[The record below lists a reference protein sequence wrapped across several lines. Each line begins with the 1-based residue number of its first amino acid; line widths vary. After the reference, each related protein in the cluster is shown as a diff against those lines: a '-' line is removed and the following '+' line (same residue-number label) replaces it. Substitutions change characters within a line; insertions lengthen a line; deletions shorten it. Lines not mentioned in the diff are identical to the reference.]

1 MTISLVT
8 VGRHFPPGTVWNLRD
23 EPANSADHDIRFGR
37 EELKAAPGLMARYLV
52 SASIEPWP
60 LAMTRFEECLAMNRQ
75 VFGIRRVLRT
85 VLALSLL
92 AGTCTTVMAQGFR
105 GGGPPGG
112 GGGGMPSPEDSFR
125 RMDRNQNGQIDPDE
139 IPSFLRD
146 MYAKAGMDISR
157 PISQQEFLQGSQ
169 KIREQFE
176 QARTSGDFSQFRRP
190 DSGGGPSGASG
201 GPPSFPSRSESDR
214 GDGRRS
220 EEPSRDERRDERD
233 RSRDERR
240 ESSSS
245 GKSSKKS
252 SKPKARV
259 TQDLPAEFR
268 DKDKNGDG
276 QIGLYEWDRKA
287 FAQFFALDRNGDG
300 LLTPDELIAATKKSS
315 ASDKSS
321 SKSVTT
327 TSTTAPSEDSKSSPS
342 TSDSTKPSDSSTKP
356 VSSSSSGTES
366 SAAVRAFGFIDSNR
380 DGKLSEEEWRRSRTT
395 RGKFEKAKIELKFPV
410 DQAQFV
416 ELYNKVEAQ

>member
-1 MTISLVT
+1 
-8 VGRHFPPGTVWNLRD
+8 
-23 EPANSADHDIRFGR
+23 
-37 EELKAAPGLMARYLV
+37 
-52 SASIEPWP
+52 
-60 LAMTRFEECLAMNRQ
+60 MNRQ
-75 VFGIRRVLRT
+75 IFGIRCVLLT
-85 VLALSLL
+85 TLALLLLL
-92 AGTCTTVMAQGFR
+92 AGTCTTAMAQGFR
-105 GGGPPGG
+105 GGGPPG

-139 IPSFLRD
+139 VPSFLRD
-146 MYAKAGMDISR
+146 MYTKAGLDVSR

-190 DSGGGPSGASG
+190 DSGGG

-220 EEPSRDERRDERD
+220 EESGRDERRDDRD
-233 RSRDERR
+233 RGRDERR
-240 ESSSS
+240 DSSTS

-252 SKPKARV
+252 AKPKERV
-259 TQDLPAEFR
+259 TKELPADYR

-287 FAQFFALDRNGDG
+287 FAQFYALDRNGDG

-315 ASDKSS
+315 SSDKSS
-321 SKSVTT
+321 SKSATM
-327 TSTTAPSEDSKSSPS
+327 TSTAASSGDTKSSPS
-342 TSDSTKPSDSSTKP
+342 TSDSTKPSDSSPMKSASAAVT
-356 VSSSSSGTES
+356 TES
-366 SAAVRAFGFIDSNR
+366 SPGIKSFVGLDSNR
-380 DGKLSEEEWRRSRTT
+380 DGKLSEDEWRRSRIT

-410 DQAQFV
+410 EQAQFV